1 MLSATFESALSELLQ
16 CVGVSFRQQENRILR
31 TWFSGESLRLLKTY
45 LKYRH
50 TDTGPKFLA
59 PKLGA
64 MMAVLDLASEMTV
77 ADKTAVVEILKLRR
91 LILLL
96 QSELIVK
103 IETEEEQSDGER
115 EFTDKATKN
124 IEKIRQTIQV
134 NPGKTIIEL
143 QKIIPQFSARTIRRW
158 IEVLCKRGDVIE
170 SGAEAG
176 KASVFH
182 VV

>member
-1 MLSATFESALSELLQ
+1 
-16 CVGVSFRQQENRILR
+16 
-31 TWFSGESLRLLKTY
+31 
-45 LKYRH
+45 
-50 TDTGPKFLA
+50 
-59 PKLGA
+59 
-64 MMAVLDLASEMTV
+64 MTV